1 MFLNLSA
8 QDSSSNQFA
17 DGILSIHNE
26 SEGSIRLDGSWKFY
40 WKQFREDIQEDTKF
54 INLPVPSGW
63 TGYSLDDPNETIPA
77 HGYGTYSLQ
86 INFDKNIDT
95 SNLGIRLKDFGSSYR
110 AYVNGELIASNGRVG
125 RNKEDYTFDMM
136 PVIAKFPYSP
146 TNEYVLEIEVANF
159 DNTNGGFWNRAYIGN
174 IDTLYQD
181 RTFDTSIN
189 YIFFGI
195 TTIIGIYSILF
206 FLYIKSFQSSIY
218 FGLFSLLL
226 GLRIILT
233 GERVFVDWF
242 PNLPFD
248 IVYKAEYLSMY
259 LAIPLFARY
268 TMHLIPNIFPKLL
281 LNSFNIIFL
290 LCSAIVILLPASL
303 YTHTVAI
310 IQPLIVLYGILACYY
325 LFKSIKTNFQDA
337 TLILISLVFLLLATI
352 NDILFHETSMKS
364 IILVPYALILFIF
377 LHGILLGRRF
387 ASSYIR
393 SKFLASELKSVN
405 LSLEE
410 KIQERTKDLASKI
423 QIISDDLTMAKNIQ
437 DRILGVKSLQNEY
450 FDFQAIYQ
458 PIEKLG
464 GDFFDIFEVSANKFR
479 IIVADATGHG
489 IQAALVTMAI
499 KSEYEY
505 AKFKYKNPNDIIHF
519 LNQQFCIKYK
529 NLRIYFTCVILDFD
543 SVSGEITLASAG
555 HPNQILI
562 RNSNSVEE
570 IESQGQIIGLSKN
583 STYKNFFNRI
593 NSQEMIYMF
602 TDGWV
607 ELYNPDKEMYGEER
621 FYESIL
627 KHNSNDLQSTL
638 VKIERDTNEFL
649 SGTIIQDDLALLA
662 IRKK

>member
-125 RNKEDYTFDMM
+125 KNKEDYTFDMM

-159 DNTNGGFWNRAYIGN
+159 DNTNGGFWNRAYLGN

-206 FLYIKSFQSSIY
+206 FLYVKSFQSSIY
-218 FGLFSLLL
+218 FGLFSILL
-226 GLRIILT
+226 GMRTILT
-233 GERVFVDWF
+233 GERVFLDWIPMISF
-242 PNLPFD
+242 E
-248 IVYKAEYLSMY
+248 IIYKAEYLSMY
-259 LAIPLFARY
+259 LAIPLFAKY
-268 TMHLIPNIFPKLL
+268 IFNLIPNIFPRIL
-281 LNSFNIIFL
+281 LNTLNSIFFI
-290 LCSAIVILLPASL
+290 CSLIVVLLPANL
-303 YTHTVAI
+303 YTHTVTL
-310 IQPLIVLYGILACYY
+310 IQPLIILYGILGCYY
-325 LFKSIKTNFQDA
+325 LLKSPKSHFKDA
-337 TLILISLVFLLLATI
+337 SLLFISLTFMLAATI
-352 NDILFHETSMKS
+352 NDILFHETSIKS

-377 LHGILLGRRF
+377 LHGILLGRKF
-387 ASSYIR
+387 ASSYVH
-393 SKFLASELKSVN
+393 SKFLASELKTMN
-405 LSLEE
+405 LNLEE
-410 KIQERTKDLASKI
+410 KIQERTKDLAKKI

-437 DRILGVKSLQNEY
+437 DRILGVKSLTNDY

-464 GDFFDIFEVSANKFR
+464 GDYFDIIEVSNNKFR

-505 AKFKYKNPNDIIHF
+505 AKFKYKNPNEIIHF

-529 NLRIYFTCVILDFD
+529 NLRIYFTCVIVDFD
-543 SVSGEITLASAG
+543 CISGKLTLASAG
-555 HPNQILI
+555 HPNQILV

-570 IESQGQIIGLSKN
+570 IESQGQIIGLSK
-583 STYKNFFNRI
+583 SSIYKNFSNKVE
-593 NSQEMIYMF
+593 SQETIYMF

-607 ELYNPDKEMYGEER
+607 EQYNPHKEMYGEAR

-627 KHNSNDLQSTL
+627 KHNSNDLKATL
-638 VKIERDTNEFL
+638 VKIEQDTNEFL